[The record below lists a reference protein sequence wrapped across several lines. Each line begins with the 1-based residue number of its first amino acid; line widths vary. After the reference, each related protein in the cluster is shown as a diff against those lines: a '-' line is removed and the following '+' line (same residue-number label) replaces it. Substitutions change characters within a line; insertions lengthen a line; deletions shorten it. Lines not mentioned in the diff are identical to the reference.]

1 MRTVDAAIDKP
12 DKMLCPMPKLS
23 QLEDMYYCYGL
34 FNVVNDD
41 PPSPYLIWPN
51 LQLLTGKNWSIC
63 GNVQIA
69 HQLYG
74 AEYHVT
80 GYKFKNLPCL

>member
-1 MRTVDAAIDKP
+1 MTTVDAAIDRP

-41 PPSPYLIWPN
+41 PPSPYLI
-51 LQLLTGKNWSIC
+51 
-63 GNVQIA
+63 
-69 HQLYG
+69 
-74 AEYHVT
+74 
-80 GYKFKNLPCL
+80 